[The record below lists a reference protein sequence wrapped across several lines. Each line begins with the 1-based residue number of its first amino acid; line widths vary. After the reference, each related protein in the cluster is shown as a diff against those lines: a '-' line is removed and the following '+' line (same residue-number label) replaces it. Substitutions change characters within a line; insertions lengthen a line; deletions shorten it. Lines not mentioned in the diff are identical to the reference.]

1 MCVKLQMFDMCHPT
15 QVQPA
20 QKWAFLPLLLL
31 AEVKCIMGYLAAPS
45 PHSSY
50 LMGRAATRLGG
61 HDRSTS
67 GRNSRRILNG
77 PVCEFHTVA
86 QSVESE
92 S

>member
-1 MCVKLQMFDMCHPT
+1 
-15 QVQPA
+15 
-20 QKWAFLPLLLL
+20 
-31 AEVKCIMGYLAAPS
+31 MGYLAVPS

-50 LMGRAATRLGG
+50 LMGGVATCLGG

-77 PVCEFHTVA
+77 PVCEFHIA
-86 QSVESE
+86 SQSVESE